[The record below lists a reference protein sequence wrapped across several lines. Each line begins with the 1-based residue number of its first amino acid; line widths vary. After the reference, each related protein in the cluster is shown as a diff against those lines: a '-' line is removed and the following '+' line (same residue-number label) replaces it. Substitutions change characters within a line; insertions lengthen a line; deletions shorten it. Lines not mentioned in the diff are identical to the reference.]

1 MVGYVFF
8 QYFYYRKKTDAG
20 RRHMVGMQNF
30 FLFCVHFLGYLI
42 LFLKTEDSKILVMY
56 AIQLVFF
63 AAYILL
69 YRAIYKN
76 ASRQLVTNAC
86 MLLTIGFIIQT
97 RLSYTKAFK
106 QMIIALAAAAVT
118 LFGALHHP
126 VLEEDLQRHLDLR
139 RHRHPAVDSWSA
151 RSGSV
156 DTVQSFR
163 WARTAFRC
171 SRRNSSRSP
180 LCSL

>member
-1 MVGYVFF
+1 MTNLIVELSKYLLLILMVGYVFF

-86 MLLTIGFIIQT
+86 MPV
-97 RLSYTKAFK
+97 SYT
-106 QMIIALAAAAVT
+106 
-118 LFGALHHP
+118 
-126 VLEEDLQRHLDLR
+126 HLDVYKR
-139 RHRHPAVDSWSA
+139 QVTAFASASA
-151 RSGSV
+151 RRV
-156 DTVQSFR
+156 
-163 WARTAFRC
+163 
-171 SRRNSSRSP
+171 RSP
-180 LCSL
+180 IQK